1 MAAGLLAPKT
11 KTKGDRE
18 STETSPKTTASNT
31 TMAMDDQQKTTT
43 TTTTFST
50 LDAAEVGLMDVVKDV
65 FEEVVDVAALLKQS

>member
-18 STETSPKTTASNT
+18 STESSPKTTASNT
-31 TMAMDDQQKTTT
+31 TMAMDDQQK